1 MIFLWSSKSS
11 LFPFC
16 STLFKFRI
24 EKSCFSFST
33 DTPDFFKPKR
43 EDLDRKNRHPT
54 FLFTKHILVMLSV
67 LIIFLSFVQGATKTI
82 TVSIDSGSIQGTIN
96 PTNTVASYRGIPYA
110 APPVDSL
117 RFQNP
122 THVQPWNTTLLTTV
136 DGPGCPQQ
144 CKLPPVACPPKTSE
158 DCLFLNVFAPV
169 TSTADKLPVM
179 FWLHG
184 GDYYQGYG
192 GGLLYDG
199 SDLVARENVIV
210 VSINY
215 RIGALGFL
223 YSGSDSKTQ
232 FTGNYGTLDQQFALQ
247 WVQRNAHVFGGDPN
261 QVTIFGQ
268 SAGSESVAVLLN
280 MPSNKG
286 LFSKAI
292 MQSFPSALPF
302 RTADKAPSFT
312 KVVAKDAGCDVTVPY
327 EECMRTLTW
336 QEILAAAVK
345 AETNVLANLNEFLSL
360 FQPYSPTVGTLDLT
374 KQPMEGFLDGSSI
387 DVPIIMGSVRQEGV
401 IFMYE
406 AFHKGLERT
415 EEDVS

>member
-1 MIFLWSSKSS
+1 M
-11 LFPFC
+11 
-16 STLFKFRI
+16 
-24 EKSCFSFST
+24 
-33 DTPDFFKPKR
+33 
-43 EDLDRKNRHPT
+43 
-54 FLFTKHILVMLSV
+54 
-67 LIIFLSFVQGATKTI
+67 
-82 TVSIDSGSIQGTIN
+82 
-96 PTNTVASYRGIPYA
+96 
-110 APPVDSL
+110 
-117 RFQNP
+117 
-122 THVQPWNTTLLTTV
+122 
-136 DGPGCPQQ
+136 
-144 CKLPPVACPPKTSE
+144 ACPPKTSE